1 MCKIASSFHGR
12 ATRSIMQEAHTEN
25 RFSFR
30 KLAQRIRVPLG
41 FLLAP
46 LLLVAAKPTPRSLFA
61 GLAISLLGLLIRAWA
76 SGYLKKNLELTTTGP
91 YAHTRN
97 PLYFGTFIMATGI
110 AISTNAWWFVA
121 LFMALYLLIY
131 APVMVAEAETL
142 NKLFPHEYASYRQHV
157 PMFLPRFSPWRS
169 AGKSA
174 APAGEGRFALS
185 QYLRHKEYQAA
196 VGILLIYALLAAKYM
211 FLK

>member
-1 MCKIASSFHGR
+1 
-12 ATRSIMQEAHTEN
+12 MQEAQTEN
-25 RFSFR
+25 RLTFR

-46 LLLVAAKPTPRSLFA
+46 LLLIAAKPTPRSLLS
-61 GLAISLLGLLIRAWA
+61 GIAISLIGLLIRAWA
-76 SGYLKKNLELTTTGP
+76 SGYLKKNMELTTTGP

-110 AISTNAWWFVA
+110 AISTNAWWFVI

-131 APVMVAEAETL
+131 APVMAAEAETL
-142 NKLFPHEYASYRQHV
+142 VKLFPGEYTSYSKHV
-157 PMFLPRFSPWRS
+157 PMFLPRLSPWNNE
-169 AGKSA
+169 GKTA
-174 APAGEGRFALS
+174 RQQGERKFALS
-185 QYLRHKEYQAA
+185 QYLKHREYQAA
-196 VGILLIYALLAAKYM
+196 LGLLFIYALLAAKFL

>member
-1 MCKIASSFHGR
+1 
-12 ATRSIMQEAHTEN
+12 MQEAQTED
-25 RFSFR
+25 RLTFR

-46 LLLVAAKPTPRSLFA
+46 LLLIAARPTPRSLFA

-76 SGYLKKNLELTTTGP
+76 SGYLKKNMELTTTGP

-121 LFMALYLLIY
+121 LFMGLYLLIY
-131 APVMVAEAETL
+131 APVMAAEAETL
-142 NKLFPHEYASYRQHV
+142 VKLFPHEYAFYRKRV
-157 PMFLPRFSPWRS
+157 PMFLPRLTPWRD
-169 AGKSA
+169 A
-174 APAGEGRFALS
+174 AKPADRADQRKFALS

-196 VGILLIYALLAAKYM
+196 LGLLLIYGLLAVKFL

>member
-1 MCKIASSFHGR
+1 
-12 ATRSIMQEAHTEN
+12 MQEAQTEN
-25 RFSFR
+25 RLTFR

-46 LLLVAAKPTPRSLFA
+46 LLLIAAKPTPGSLLS
-61 GLAISLLGLLIRAWA
+61 GIAISLIGLLIRAWA

-110 AISTNAWWFVA
+110 AISTHAWWFVV
-121 LFMALYLLIY
+121 LFMGLYLLIY
-131 APVMVAEAETL
+131 APVMAAEAETL
-142 NKLFPHEYASYRQHV
+142 VNLFPDEYVNYRRHV
-157 PMFLPRFSPWRS
+157 PMFLPRLSPWRK
-169 AGKSA
+169 AEKPQA
-174 APAGEGRFALS
+174 ETNEIRFARS
-185 QYLRHKEYQAA
+185 QYVKHREYQAA
-196 VGILLIYALLAAKYM
+196 LGLMFIYALLAAKFL

>member
-1 MCKIASSFHGR
+1 MHQAQ
-12 ATRSIMQEAHTEN
+12 AEN
-25 RFSFR
+25 RLTFR
-30 KLAQRIRVPLG
+30 KLAQRIRVPAG

-46 LLLVAAKPTPRSLFA
+46 LLIIAAKPTLRSMLA
-61 GLAISLLGLLIRAWA
+61 GAALSVIGLAIRAWA
-76 SGYLKKNLELTTTGP
+76 SGYLKKNQELTTTGP

-131 APVMVAEAETL
+131 VPVMVAEAETL
-142 NKLFPHEYASYRQHV
+142 VKLFPDDYASYSRRV
-157 PMFLPRFSPWRS
+157 PMFFPRLTPYGDEERRQTS
-169 AGKSA
+169 ADQRG
-174 APAGEGRFALS
+174 FALS
-185 QYLRHKEYQAA
+185 QYVKHREYQAA
-196 VGILLIYALLAAKYM
+196 VGIVVVYAIILAKFL